1 VLVPLLDEQHPPT
14 TKLVVQCFTAL
25 YPVLFRWLCVCSR
38 SHSFFGREPE
48 PTPPHSAANRHARPQ
63 WDALV
68 QAKARILELV
78 WAPGVPTG
86 VRLAALKFAQRVVVV
101 HTKGANDPRVRAAH
115 T

>member
-1 VLVPLLDEQHPPT
+1 MFSFVGCAYAFTPT
-14 TKLVVQCFTAL
+14 L
-25 YPVLFRWLCVCSR
+25 
-38 SHSFFGREPE
+38 SFCREPE
-48 PTPPHSAANRHARPQ
+48 PTPSLSAANRHARPQ